1 MSLTTSCYE
10 WNCRRSS
17 SSSSS
22 SSQGLA
28 SGPRHYTDCV
38 SYDYRDTLSFIRLF
52 AYSLSSLQEKEV
64 HSFTD
69 FLLTTDEDML
79 AMVLRAALRDGVIM
93 IGASEDDERKIGRR
107 VNDGD
112 VTSMIV
118 LRSWMGHLC

>member
-1 MSLTTSCYE
+1 M
-10 WNCRRSS
+10 NGIVVARRRRRRLRRRVWHPVL
-17 SSSSS
+17 
-22 SSQGLA
+22 GITRIL
-28 SGPRHYTDCV
+28 